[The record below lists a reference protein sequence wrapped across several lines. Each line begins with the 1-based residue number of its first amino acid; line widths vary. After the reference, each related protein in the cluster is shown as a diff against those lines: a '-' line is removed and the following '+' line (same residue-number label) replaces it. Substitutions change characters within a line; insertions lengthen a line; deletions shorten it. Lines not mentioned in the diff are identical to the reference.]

1 MSSMLEQAIID
12 AASLREAALKNAEQ
26 AIIEKYAPEIR
37 SAVESLLE
45 DNPQVSIGSPVRHG
59 GQLARVTVESDNGQA
74 GIQYTT
80 GGKTHLVNESE
91 LEEAT
96 EDDILQEEEGAMGG
110 AQSAQPPG
118 SDMNI
123 PLGATGGEQM
133 CPCPDDEDSIS
144 FEFSMDDFKDMAQD
158 EPAGEPMATPGADD
172 LGLDLGG
179 EEEEEEE
186 DPLALQEEHNRFQE
200 VLDLLDEIAKD
211 ENKEVLEEE
220 ETLEEELT
228 VDMAGVHKNG
238 TIETNESTLDY
249 QLEMEMA
256 KREGDKHK
264 EEKEELEKKLEEL
277 DEAHRKLKVEHELYE
292 NTIYKLN
299 QKVKSTLLSN
309 AKLLY
314 SNRALRDAS
323 LNERQKQKIAEA
335 ITKARSPEEAK
346 ALWETLRTTVGS
358 NNNVKKGPQSLSESV
373 NRRPNLSSMLPN
385 RNNNQSKQEDTFSE
399 RMQKLAG
406 IK

>member
-1 MSSMLEQAIID
+1 MSSMLEQAIVD
-12 AASLREAALKNAEQ
+12 AAELRKAALKNAEQ

-37 SAVESLLE
+37 NAVENLLE
-45 DNPQVSIGSPVRHG
+45 TSTTLNEVGRPVRHG
-59 GQLARVTVESDNGQA
+59 GQLARVTVESDGGQI
-74 GIQYTT
+74 GIQYLS
-80 GGKTHLVNESE
+80 GDSTHLVNEAE

-96 EDDILQEEEGAMGG
+96 EEDVLAEQEEGMGG
-110 AQSAQPPG
+110 AVATSPAG
-118 SDMNI
+118 MDMNI
-123 PLGATGGEQM
+123 PMGATGGEQM
-133 CPCPDDEDSIS
+133 CPCPDDEDSVT
-144 FEFSMDDFKDMAQD
+144 FEFDMNDFMDAAAEERG
-158 EPAGEPMATPGADD
+158 EPAEPPPSAAPDAAPAG
-172 LGLDLGG
+172 
-179 EEEEEEE
+179 EEEE
-186 DPLALQEEHNRFQE
+186 DPLAGLTLEESRFHE
-200 VLDLLDEIAKD
+200 VLNILEEIAAED
-211 ENKEVLEEE
+211 EKA
-220 ETLEEELT
+220 LEEELT

-256 KREGDKHK
+256 KREDPKHEEERAEL
-264 EEKEELEKKLEEL
+264 EEKIEEL
-277 DEAHRKLKVEHELYE
+277 DEAYRKLKVEHELYE
-292 NTIYKLN
+292 HTIYKLN

-358 NNNVKKGPQSLSESV
+358 DSNVKKGPQSLSESV
-373 NRRPNLSSMLPN
+373 NRRSNLSSMLPR
-385 RNNNQSKQEDTFSE
+385 RNNTQSMQEDSFSQ
-399 RMQKLAG
+399 RMRKLAG

>member
-1 MSSMLEQAIID
+1 MSSMLEQAIVD
-12 AASLREAALKNAEQ
+12 AAELRKAALKNAEQ

-37 SAVESLLE
+37 NAVESLLE
-45 DNPQVSIGSPVRHG
+45 TSTTLNEVGRPVRHG
-59 GQLARVTVESDNGQA
+59 GQLARVTVESDGGQV
-74 GIQYTT
+74 GIQYLN
-80 GGKTHLVNESE
+80 GDSTHLVNEAE

-96 EDDILQEEEGAMGG
+96 EDDVLAEQEEGMGG
-110 AQSAQPPG
+110 ATATSPAG
-118 SDMNI
+118 MDMNI
-123 PLGATGGEQM
+123 PMGATGGEQM
-133 CPCPDDEDSIS
+133 CPCPDDEDSVT
-144 FEFSMDDFKDMAQD
+144 FEFDMDDFMDAAAEERG
-158 EPAGEPMATPGADD
+158 EPAEPPPAAAPDAAPAG
-172 LGLDLGG
+172 
-179 EEEEEEE
+179 EEEE
-186 DPLALQEEHNRFQE
+186 DPLA
-200 VLDLLDEIAKD
+200 DLA
-211 ENKEVLEEE
+211 LEESRFHQVLNILE
-220 ETLEEELT
+220 EIVAEDEKALEEELT

-238 TIETNESTLDY
+238 TFETNESTLDY

-256 KREGDKHK
+256 KREDPKHEEERAEL
-264 EEKEELEKKLEEL
+264 EEKIEEL
-277 DEAHRKLKVEHELYE
+277 DEAYRKLKVEHELYE

-358 NNNVKKGPQSLSESV
+358 DSNVKKGPQSLSESV
-373 NRRPNLSSMLPN
+373 NRRPNLSSMLPR
-385 RNNNQSKQEDTFSE
+385 RNNNQSVQEDTFSD
-399 RMQKLAG
+399 RMRKLAG